1 MLDYQVAIPSY
12 GRPTILKEASLATLE
27 RYGVAKSRITIF
39 VANEAEHE
47 AYKAVLGDNYRLV
60 VGVLGKVHQ
69 QRFYHTYFPAGTP
82 LLNLDDDIRD
92 LNQKTADGKLETYTG
107 TIDELVELAFTTC
120 EKYGAKL
127 WGINPVAN
135 GFYMNDRI
143 SVGLRFICGNFYG
156 NYAGDPAIIGE
167 NREYLGS
174 SGDDWE
180 TTLQSF
186 INNGRVVRVE
196 WLCPITKMFAVG
208 GIDAQLKE
216 QGIADRQ
223 VDNTNALTDIVS
235 RYPSLTSLYKKAGG
249 VTNIRLRSL
258 TEAKIPR

>member
-1 MLDYQVAIPSY
+1 MLDYRIAIPSY
-12 GRPTILKEASLATLE
+12 KRPEILKKATLATLQSL
-27 RYGVAKSRITIF
+27 GVDPARIVIF
-39 VANEAEHE
+39 VASEAERE
-47 AYKAVLGDNYRLV
+47 AYEAVLGHSYEIV

-69 QRFYHTYFPAGTP
+69 QRFYHGWFPIGTP
-82 LLNLDDDIRD
+82 LLNLDDDIYGIK
-92 LNQKTADGKLETYTG
+92 QKADSKLEDYAG
-107 TIDELVELAFTTC
+107 TIDELVEFAFSVC

-135 GFYMNDRI
+135 GFYMNDRV

-156 NYAGDPAIIGE
+156 NYAGDPAIVGE

-196 WLCPITKMFAVG
+196 WLCPVTKMFAQG

-223 VDNTNALTDIVS
+223 SDNTEALAGIVS
-235 RYPSLTSLYKKAGG
+235 RYPLLTSLYTKAGG
-249 VTNIRLRSL
+249 VTNIRLRPL